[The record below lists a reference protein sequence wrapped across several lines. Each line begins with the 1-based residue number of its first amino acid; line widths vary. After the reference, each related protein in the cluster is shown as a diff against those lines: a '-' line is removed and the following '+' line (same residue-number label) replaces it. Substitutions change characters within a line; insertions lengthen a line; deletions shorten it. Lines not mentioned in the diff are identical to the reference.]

1 MMLIGKRQ
9 WLRTVPRKLRLKML
23 VANIVG
29 DLCVVAAAVHFT
41 LYRFPGTVL
50 DSIVIILSCSVISF
64 GLVYRK
70 ATKNE

>member
-9 WLRTVPRKLRLKML
+9 WLRTVPRRLRLKML

-29 DLCVVAAAVHFT
+29 DICVVAAAVHFT

-50 DSIVIILSCSVISF
+50 DIIVIILSCSAIF
-64 GLVYRK
+64 FALIYRK
-70 ATKNE
+70 ATKGE